1 MHSVTRF
8 AGQTSTS
15 APDIRVRSS
24 RFPCASPFLRLC
36 AAFAII
42 GGLSTAAAAASLLK
56 EADRQHAP
64 SFELQDAQ
72 GHTVRM
78 SDLEGKVVILN
89 FWATWCVPCKEEI
102 PWFVEFENRYKD
114 QGFTVVGISLDE
126 KGWDVVKPYL
136 EKMGMNY
143 PVVIGDART
152 AYKYGQV
159 KSLPVTFVVDR
170 DRRVAAIHFGL
181 INKKK
186 VDQEIRNLLQQA
198 RIQPS
203 TQ

>member
-1 MHSVTRF
+1 MV
-8 AGQTSTS
+8 A
-15 APDIRVRSS
+15 
-24 RFPCASPFLRLC
+24 
-36 AAFAII
+36 
-42 GGLSTAAAAASLLK
+42 GLSAAGSAASLLK

-78 SDLEGKVVILN
+78 SDLDGRVVVIN

-102 PWFVEFENRYKD
+102 PWLVDFENRYKD
-114 QGFTVVGISLDE
+114 QGFTVVGVSLDE
-126 KGWDVVKPYL
+126 KGWDVVKPYA

-143 PVVIGDART
+143 PIVIGDART

-186 VDQEIRNLLQQA
+186 VDQEIRDLLQQP

-203 TQ
+203 AQ